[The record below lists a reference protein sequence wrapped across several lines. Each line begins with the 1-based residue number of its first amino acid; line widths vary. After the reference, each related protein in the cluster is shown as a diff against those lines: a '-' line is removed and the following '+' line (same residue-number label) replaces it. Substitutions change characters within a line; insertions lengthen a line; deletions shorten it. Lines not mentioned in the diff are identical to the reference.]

1 MTAPCAGVPRP
12 VGRPAPS
19 GGMLTSHAATS
30 AAVASRPSPGPGV
43 SLIMAAG
50 LAHPASATTQMA
62 TPMRLR
68 VDILHLAALRH
79 APGLDGVVVEDG
91 VVAMLGHQLFP
102 RGLYLTGAVRRTA
115 LQDGRRALPLPGD
128 AEAGQRAR
136 QDRRREHR
144 LGPRLPAVRRHLD
157 LDDGAVARPGD
168 AGYLVEARAVHGE
181 PRRRTRDDRL
191 HVHRI
196 REHER
201 L

>member
-1 MTAPCAGVPRP
+1 
-12 VGRPAPS
+12 
-19 GGMLTSHAATS
+19 MLTSHATTS
-30 AAVASRPSPGPGV
+30 VGVAARPRPGPGV
-43 SLIMAAG
+43 SVTTAAG
-50 LAHPASATTQMA
+50 LAQPASATTQMPTA
-62 TPMRLR
+62 MRLR
-68 VDILHLAALRH
+68 VDILHLAVPRH
-79 APGLDGVVVEDG
+79 TPGLDGVVVEDG

-144 LGPRLPAVRRHLD
+144 LGPCLPAVCRYLD

-168 AGYLVEARAVHGE
+168 AGHFVETRGRHRE
-181 PRRRTRDDRL
+181 PRGRSRNDRL

-196 REHER
+196 REHE
-201 L
+201 